1 VKAPRRPPLDACDTE
16 ADRVFTVSVDWDA
29 AQIMLR
35 ALPTGA
41 GGGASLVPV
50 PGVELVFDR
59 ASGRLSQLLV
69 GVADRGGV
77 TEPSGAAISY
87 VRTIFGDAAA
97 AGLRQIPYLAVP
109 HVMLRAAPDTAAAL
123 SRLSRLHAA
132 RLTSPVQSSPLWAVE
147 AARLTRQAAGPTPGT
162 QHCGGAWRAVID
174 MLMADPPPAGPVQDA
189 EPRRSG
195 RWTDGW
201 LDPALAPAGV
211 FRHGLSPESDLIVR
225 DAGATLV
232 VEAMLADPADVRAFG
247 RCRVRL
253 VDSGA
258 RRVVAT
264 ARFRSRGQCARA
276 ALQVPAGLSAA
287 APYWIEV
294 VDDERRPVQ
303 GTRLRRVRRALRW
316 ADAALRAETCPAGLA
331 PWLTAGQWAELAVR
345 AWDQCRAD
353 WEAAGDADRAY
364 LAAAHRAV
372 LAGEATSAQP
382 LPAPPSSWSARLAHR
397 DVHPAPPFLA
407 EESGRPL
414 CPPLGGF
421 LDHHDNPPV
430 VTGRATSDEVR
441 GAVPDDG
448 QRGGADV
455 IRFQEAGNGLGT
467 PLRKGNV
474 VSRGSRHRGVPVDH
488 RGDAG
493 PPQPGEQRRQ
503 DTRGGGE

>member
-1 VKAPRRPPLDACDTE
+1 MKGPRRPPLDACDIE
-16 ADRVFTVSVDWDA
+16 ADDRVFTVSADWDA

-59 ASGRLSQLLV
+59 ASGWLSQLIV
-69 GVADRGGV
+69 DVADRGGAA
-77 TEPSGAAISY
+77 EPSGAAISY

-97 AGLRQIPYLAVP
+97 AGLRQAPYLAVP

-132 RLTSPVQSSPLWAVE
+132 RLTSPVRSSPLWAVE
-147 AARLTRQAAGPTPGT
+147 AARLARQAAGPTPGR

-174 MLMADPPPAGPVQDA
+174 VLMAGPPPAGPVQDA
-189 EPRRSG
+189 EPRRPG
-195 RWTDGW
+195 RWPDGW

-211 FRHGLSPESDLIVR
+211 FRHGLSPESDLIVH

-232 VEAMLADPADVRAFG
+232 VEAMLADPADVGALG
-247 RCRVRL
+247 SCRVRL

-287 APYWIEV
+287 GPYWIEV

-364 LAAAHRAV
+364 LAAARRAV

-397 DVHPAPPFLA
+397 DVRPAPPFLA
-407 EESGRPL
+407 EESGRPM
-414 CPPLGGF
+414 CPPPLGGF
-421 LDHHDNPPV
+421 PDHHDNPPV
-430 VTGRATSDEVR
+430 VTGRAASDEVR
-441 GAVPDDG
+441 GTVPDDG

-455 IRFQEAGNGLGT
+455 IRFQKTGNGRGA
-467 PLRKGNV
+467 PLRKGDV
-474 VSRGSRHRGVPVDH
+474 VSR
-488 RGDAG
+488 
-493 PPQPGEQRRQ
+493 
-503 DTRGGGE
+503 TFT